1 MNWQA
6 IKIYT
11 NKQGI
16 DVLTGIFIDLG
27 INGFVV
33 EDKDDF
39 NSFLSDSEIYW
50 DYVDESLDYL
60 KEAPTSVTIY
70 IADNMQGR
78 DTISSLKNELARIKS
93 AGDYGSLELEYEN
106 IREEDWE
113 NNWKQYFK
121 PFKVGEQFYIKPSW
135 EVLDEPTSRKI
146 LEIDPA
152 SSFGTGTHN
161 TTQLCI
167 CALEKHIYPGCR
179 LADIGT
185 GSGILS
191 IAGFMLGA
199 TDITATDIDENSIK
213 IANENATKNNLKFKT
228 FCTDI
233 CTDDVIGD
241 NFNVIVANIVADVI
255 IRMKNILKNK
265 LAKDGIL
272 IISGI
277 IDNRS
282 DEVLSEL
289 ENIGFNLRE
298 KTISGDWVC
307 MTFNINTN

>member
-33 EDKDDF
+33 QDKDDF
-39 NSFLSDSEIYW
+39 NSFLTDSEFYW

-60 KEAPTSVTIY
+60 KEAPTCVTIY
-70 IADNMQGR
+70 IADNIQGC
-78 DTISSLKNELARIKS
+78 DTINSLKNELSRLKAD
-93 AGDYGSLELEYEN
+93 GDYGSLEIEYEN

-135 EVLDEPTSRKI
+135 EILTEPTSRKI

-167 CALEKHIYPGCR
+167 CALEKHVYPDCK

-191 IAGFMLGA
+191 IASSMLGA
-199 TDITATDIDENSIK
+199 TDITAVDIDENSIK
-213 IANENATKNNLKFKT
+213 IANENAEKNNLKFQT

-233 CTDDVIGD
+233 CINDIIGD
-241 NFNVIVANIVADVI
+241 NFDVIVANIVADVI
-255 IRMKNILKNK
+255 INMKNILKNK
-265 LAKDGIL
+265 LAKNAVL

-277 IDNRS
+277 IDSRS
-282 DEVLSEL
+282 LEVLSEL
-289 ENIGFNLRE
+289 ENIGFKLLE
-298 KTISGDWVC
+298 KTMSGDWVC
-307 MTFNINTN
+307 MTFNL

>member
-33 EDKDDF
+33 QDKDDF
-39 NSFLSDSEIYW
+39 NSFLTDSEFYW

-60 KEAPTSVTIY
+60 KEAPTCVTIY
-70 IADNMQGR
+70 IADNIQGC
-78 DTISSLKNELARIKS
+78 DTINSLKNELSRLKAD
-93 AGDYGSLELEYEN
+93 GDYGSLEIEYEN

-135 EVLDEPTSRKI
+135 EILTEPTSRKI

-167 CALEKHIYPGCR
+167 CALEKHVYPGCK

-191 IAGFMLGA
+191 IASSMLGA
-199 TDITATDIDENSIK
+199 TDITAVDIDENSIK
-213 IANENATKNNLKFKT
+213 IANENAEKNNLKFKT

-233 CTDDVIGD
+233 CINDIIGD
-241 NFNVIVANIVADVI
+241 NFDVIVANIVADVI
-255 IRMKNILKNK
+255 INMKNILKNK
-265 LAKDGIL
+265 LAKNAVL

-277 IDNRS
+277 IDSRS
-282 DEVLSEL
+282 LEVLSEL
-289 ENIGFNLRE
+289 ENIGFKLLE
-298 KTISGDWVC
+298 KTMSGDWVC
-307 MTFNINTN
+307 MTFNL

>member
-11 NKQGI
+11 NKKGI

-27 INGFVV
+27 INGFII

-39 NSFLSDSEIYW
+39 NSFLTDSELYW

-60 KEAPTSVTIY
+60 KAVPTSVKIY
-70 IADNMQGR
+70 IADNLQGK
-78 DTISSLKNELARIKS
+78 DTVHSLKNELIRIKNLD
-93 AGDYGSLELEYEN
+93 DYGSLELEYEN

-121 PFKVGEQFYIKPSW
+121 PFKVGKQFYIKPSW
-135 EVLDEPTSRKI
+135 EVINESTDRKI

-152 SSFGTGTHN
+152 SSFGTGTHH

-167 CALEKHIYPGCR
+167 CALEKYVYNNPCR
-179 LADIGT
+179 LLDMGT

-191 IAGFMLGA
+191 IAASMLGA
-199 TDITATDIDENSIK
+199 KDITAVDIDENSIK
-213 IANENATKNNLKFKT
+213 IANENAKKNNINFKT
-228 FCTDI
+228 FCTNI
-233 CTDDVIGD
+233 CLNDTIGE
-241 NFNVIVANIVADVI
+241 NFNIIVANIVADVI
-255 IRMKNILKNK
+255 INMKNILKNK

-282 DEVLSEL
+282 NEVLSEL
-289 ENIGFNLRE
+289 ENIGFKLLE

-307 MTFNINTN
+307 MTLNM